1 MSVVS
6 THTVAPGTGLA
17 PFFNAQSIVIIGAS
31 DDATKIGGRPVN
43 LLRKHG
49 FAGAIYPV
57 NPKGG
62 TIQDLPAYTSVLETP
77 TTPELAIIAVPAAL
91 APSALRECAD
101 KGVKGAIVLSSGFV
115 EAGDEGARLQQELTQ
130 IARDRQIRV
139 LGPNCLGALGVAD
152 KVVGSFSVALEAQL
166 PQLGHV
172 GIVSQSGNLGSFT
185 MQSIVRK
192 GLGISSFI
200 ATGNEADID
209 IADGIAALAA
219 DTQTRIILCCMETCR
234 NGTRLTQALESARS
248 AGKVV
253 VVLKIGST
261 EQGQAAAASHTG
273 ALTGSNAVVEAALAR
288 AGALSVKSIEEMVDL
303 AVALSVVPTSL
314 LPVNDA
320 VTLVAASGGF
330 GVMMADAMVQ
340 AGLSLPDL
348 AEQTR
353 VRIREAVPVA
363 GTRNPVDATAQM
375 SSRPD
380 ILYKLL
386 TALLEDESR
395 SSLVLLLS
403 LSLFNPRLS
412 GVYQEALAQIRA
424 NYPDRLVVLIGQG
437 PSDVTDAIQKAG
449 VPIFG
454 TIDAAAKGLAG
465 MVRVGKALAQP
476 TAVAAPIAT
485 SALPLDRTVF
495 QNEFH
500 AKAFLAKAG
509 LSVPQEQVVQ
519 SAQAAAEAATVI
531 GYPVVFKIAS
541 EDIPHKTEVG
551 GVMLNIRN
559 AQEALQAFDTLL
571 TRVKAKAPAARIDG
585 VLVAPMIGGGV
596 EMITGVSRD
605 AAFGPVIMVGMGGIY
620 AEVLKDVA
628 VQVAPVSQAEALQM
642 IQSLKLY
649 PLLQGVRGKSPA
661 DVQAMAATVAR
672 LSELAVN
679 HAADIAE
686 IDLNPVLVQDAGKGV
701 IAVDALMVP
710 TLQQA

>member
-1 MSVVS
+1 MAQAAVFS
-6 THTVAPGTGLA
+6 PGAGLD
-17 PFFNAQSIVIIGAS
+17 PFFNARSIVVIGAS
-31 DDATKIGGRPVN
+31 DDPTKIGGRPVH

-62 TIQDLPAYTSVLETP
+62 SIQELPAYTSVLDTP
-77 TTPELAIIAVPAAL
+77 QAPELAIIAVPAAL

-115 EAGDEGARLQQELTQ
+115 EAGAEGARLQQELADT
-130 IARDRQIRV
+130 ARERHIRV

-152 KVVGSFSVALEAQL
+152 KVVGSFSVALEEKL
-166 PQLGHV
+166 PLAGHI

-192 GLGISSFI
+192 GLGLSRFM

-219 DTQTRIILCCMETCR
+219 DEQTRIILCCMETCR
-234 NGTRLTQALESARS
+234 NGARFTQALEAARA

-273 ALTGSNAVVEAALAR
+273 ALTGSNAVIEAALAR

-303 AVALSVVPTSL
+303 AVALSVVPASL
-314 LPVNDA
+314 LPQNDA

-330 GVMMADAMVQ
+330 GVMMADAMVE
-340 AGLSLPDL
+340 AGLHLPDL
-348 AEQTR
+348 GEQTQN
-353 VRIREAVPVA
+353 RIREAVPVA

-437 PSDVTDAIQKAG
+437 PAEVTEAIQKSG
-449 VPIFG
+449 VPMFA

-465 MVRVGKALAQP
+465 MVRVGQALARPRAAAVVQP
-476 TAVAAPIAT
+476 AAAQQ
-485 SALPLDRTVF
+485 LDQQVF

-500 AKAFLAKAG
+500 AKAFLAQSG
-509 LSVPQEQVVQ
+509 ISVPAEQVVQ
-519 SAQAAAEAATVI
+519 SAQAAAAAAEQI
-531 GYPVVFKIAS
+531 GFPVVFKIAS

-551 GVMLNIRN
+551 GVLLNIRSRE
-559 AQEALQAFDTLL
+559 EALAAYDELL
-571 TRVKAKAPAARIDG
+571 ARVLAKAPQARIDG

-605 AAFGPVIMVGMGGIY
+605 AAFGPVVMVGMGGIY

-628 VQVAPVSQAEALQM
+628 VQVAPVSQAEALRM
-642 IQSLKLY
+642 IESLKLY
-649 PLLQGVRGKSPA
+649 PLLQGVRGKPPA
-661 DVQAMAATVAR
+661 DVAAMADTVAR
-672 LSELAVN
+672 LSQLAVA
-679 HAADIAE
+679 HADAIAE
-686 IDLNPVLVQDAGKGV
+686 IDLNPVLVQEAGRGV

-710 TLQQA
+710 RTA